1 MQIDHT
7 FDNPAQQ
14 EPSTRTGEVCLWAAV
29 IERALLDAQLFVNE
43 LGLYNFWDDEGMSEA
58 EKWDRMRQMQ
68 RSAASHENVRVRIAQ
83 LRMWAQDRE
92 SEVGSLMYCCEAV
105 GADPQGLWERIS
117 RAILTIIQ
125 DNVSKTPKRGRS
137 SLQRVLVRNKPWK
150 EKEKTVSES
159 DLIRLER
166 AVVLGDVPD

>member
-1 MQIDHT
+1 MQIDHNL
-7 FDNPAQQ
+7 DNPAQQ

-43 LGLYNFWDDEGMSEA
+43 LGLYNFWDDEGMSEG

-68 RSAASHENVRVRIAQ
+68 RSADSHENVRVRIAQ
-83 LRMWAQDRE
+83 LRMWAQDKE

-105 GADPQGLWERIS
+105 AADPQGLWERIS
-117 RAILTIIQ
+117 KGILGILQANI
-125 DNVSKTPKRGRS
+125 SKTPKRDRS

-150 EKEKTVSES
+150 EKTVSES

-166 AVVLGDVPD
+166 VVILGDVPD